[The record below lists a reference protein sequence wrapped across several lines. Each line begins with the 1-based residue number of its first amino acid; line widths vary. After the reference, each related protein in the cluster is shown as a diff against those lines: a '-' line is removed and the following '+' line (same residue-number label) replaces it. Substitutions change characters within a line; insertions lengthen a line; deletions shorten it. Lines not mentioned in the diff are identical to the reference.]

1 MKSCF
6 LSPSV
11 LFVAS
16 ALFPALGAAQHYT
29 QKNLLSNLALPNNS
43 DGSAVIVDP
52 NLQNPWGITRSATGP
67 WWVNNNND
75 GTSSLYTGTG
85 APVNIFTDPAGSVFN
100 NFVIVPPPGFA
111 PKGTK
116 SAPTGIVYNGN
127 PADFLLNKGTPTGDP
142 AIFIFVTEDGTISG
156 WNPAVN
162 IPPGGKGPFD

>member
-6 LSPSV
+6 RSATA

-16 ALFPALGAAQHYT
+16 ALFPALGTAQHYI
-29 QKNLLSNLALPNNS
+29 QKDLVSNLALPNNS

-52 NLQNPWGITRSATGP
+52 NLQNPWGITRSSTSP

-111 PKGTK
+111 PKGTQ
-116 SAPTGIVYNGN
+116 SAPTGIV
-127 PADFLLNKGTPTGDP
+127 
-142 AIFIFVTEDGTISG
+142 
-156 WNPAVN
+156 
-162 IPPGGKGPFD
+162 